1 MGDYGVFCVS
11 VWKTSI
17 YCEEYT
23 AMDKLKALW
32 AKVVANEFVQKY
44 KWHAAVA
51 VVFFVLGAVAF

>member
-1 MGDYGVFCVS
+1 
-11 VWKTSI
+11 
-17 YCEEYT
+17 
-23 AMDKLKALW
+23 MDKLKALW